1 MWSPSIFTYVATDGT
16 RTLTAGIRHIVE
28 ALWVQGVTQVQVDQP
43 RLYNCTQVIV
53 VNLKYA
59 VHTRKNDDNAAI
71 YRNGTTTQT
80 CTRASW
86 HYWHIVAVG
95 NVYNEFSTFMVEA
108 HFPNLQTEGG
118 KR

>member
-1 MWSPSIFTYVATDGT
+1 MWSSSIFTHVAADGT
-16 RTLTAGIRHIVE
+16 RTLTAGVWHIVE
-28 ALWVQGVTQVQVDQP
+28 ALWVQSVAQVQVDQP

-59 VHTRKNDDNAAI
+59 VHTRKNHDNAAI

-86 HYWHIVAVG
+86 HYWHIVADRSP
-95 NVYNEFSTFMVEA
+95 YKCHPILHARWALHTI
-108 HFPNLQTEGG
+108 P
-118 KR
+118 